1 MSERITGYVLL
12 VTGLLIILFAT
23 FSIIFVFT
31 KRSEPVQLFT
41 YNGISIDSSKLAP
54 QVPGSTM
61 PSEPLEIIS
70 GDMINGSANIFA
82 HVAFM
87 GFLLTVGY
95 NIALLGVNLLR
106 PIVVKTSQKSVSLE
120 SAS

>member
-1 MSERITGYVLL
+1 MSEKVTGYILLITG
-12 VTGLLIILFAT
+12 IIMILFTA

-31 KRSEPVQLFT
+31 KRAEPVQLFN

-54 QVPGSTM
+54 QVPGSTFTP
-61 PSEPLEIIS
+61 PSEQIEIIS

-87 GFLLTVGY
+87 GFLLSVGSH
-95 NIALLGVNLLR
+95 IASLGVNLLR
-106 PIVVKTSQKSVSLE
+106 PIVVKTNI
-120 SAS
+120 

>member
-1 MSERITGYVLL
+1 MSERITGYILL
-12 VTGLLIILFAT
+12 ASGLLIILFAT

-31 KRSEPVQLFT
+31 KRTQPVQLFT
-41 YNGISIDSSKLAP
+41 YKGISIDSSKLAP
-54 QVPGSTM
+54 QTPGVSV

-87 GFLLTVGY
+87 GFILTAGY

-106 PIVVKTSQKSVSLE
+106 PIVVKTSQKSVSFE
-120 SAS
+120 TTS